1 MKKGNLFVISGPS
14 GVGKDTIIEELLKE
28 DENIWLSI
36 SMTTRE
42 KRDHEEDKVHY
53 YFVTKEEFQK
63 HIELENLLEY
73 EEVYHD
79 IFYGTP
85 KDKVIEKLEAGKN
98 VILKI
103 DVKGGINVKKAF
115 NEATL
120 IMLVPPTLE
129 ELKKR
134 LTKRNTEDQAKQ
146 QERLERANLELSY
159 QDKYDYVVVND
170 DIKDATKRVLEII
183 KSK

>member
-1 MKKGNLFVISGPS
+1 M
-14 GVGKDTIIEELLKE
+14 
-28 DENIWLSI
+28 
-36 SMTTRE
+36 
-42 KRDHEEDKVHY
+42 
-53 YFVTKEEFQK
+53 
-63 HIELENLLEY
+63 
-73 EEVYHD
+73 
-79 IFYGTP
+79 
-85 KDKVIEKLEAGKN
+85 EAGKN